1 MNYVILLAGG
11 VGKRMGADIPKQFI
25 KVKGKPII
33 VYSIENF
40 QRNEQI
46 EKIVVVCVKDWI
58 DHVKELVKEYG
69 LTKVEWVIEGG
80 STGHDSIKNGVF
92 FLKDK
97 VNPDDYII
105 VHDAVRPIL
114 PQKAINEV
122 LRVAHEKGNASSSIV
137 CHPPIVYTEDGESGV
152 KDIDREHVMLTA
164 SPQVYKFSLALS
176 CYEKAEAENKNNLQ
190 IFNNNQ
196 NARMSIA
203 QNNAISSSIG
213 GILAMT
219 PASVFRGTFGT
230 MFDVANEGIK
240 QTAESMNYNL
250 NIDNMR
256 NSPQQLQSM
265 NSDAVLISYI
275 DEFGILI
282 EMQEPIDFEKQSII
296 DYFKIFGYTY
306 NKINK
311 VKQFIK
317 TRKYYNYLQANIF
330 EIDGHIA
337 EQLKDLIKSTLS
349 KGIRFWHKDNFTG
362 EINFDLNNI
371 ERSISNG

>member
-58 DHVKELVKEYG
+58 DYVKELVKEYG

-80 STGHDSIKNGVF
+80 NTGHDSIKNGVF

-164 SPQVYKFSLALS
+164 SPQAYKFSLALS
-176 CYEKAEAENKNNLQ
+176 CYEKAEAENKNNFTFTSSLL
-190 IFNNNQ
+190 IHYGERVYFAKGTTSNIKVTKKED
-196 NARMSIA
+196 IA
-203 QNNAISSSIG
+203 LFEA
-213 GILAMT
+213 L
-219 PASVFRGTFGT
+219 
-230 MFDVANEGIK
+230 
-240 QTAESMNYNL
+240 L
-250 NIDNMR
+250 NVPEELLF
-256 NSPQQLQSM
+256 S
-265 NSDAVLISYI
+265 
-275 DEFGILI
+275 E
-282 EMQEPIDFEKQSII
+282 
-296 DYFKIFGYTY
+296 
-306 NKINK
+306 
-311 VKQFIK
+311 
-317 TRKYYNYLQANIF
+317 
-330 EIDGHIA
+330 
-337 EQLKDLIKSTLS
+337 
-349 KGIRFWHKDNFTG
+349 
-362 EINFDLNNI
+362 
-371 ERSISNG
+371 